1 MPIVTMVI
9 GFHFGA
15 STGSSASAPGRPK
28 METRTIRM
36 MTSITRRAETMNG
49 IVMVLKAAWL
59 AGPRMLVAMKFVPHG
74 IIEKAN
80 TATVRPATGI
90 Q

>member
-28 METRTIRM
+28 NETRIMRM
-36 MTSITRRAETMNG
+36 MTSITRMIETMNG
-49 IVMVLKAAWL
+49 TVMVLKVAWL
-59 AGPRMLVAMKFVPHG
+59 AGPRILAAMKLAPQG
-74 IIEKAN
+74 IIEKAR
-80 TATVRPATGI
+80 TATERPATGI

>member
-1 MPIVTMVI
+1 
-9 GFHFGA
+9 
-15 STGSSASAPGRPK
+15 
-28 METRTIRM
+28 
-36 MTSITRRAETMNG
+36 
-49 IVMVLKAAWL
+49 MVLKAAWL
-59 AGPRMLVAMKFVPHG
+59 AGPRILLAIKYLPHG